1 VKQALVIADD
11 LSGAAELAGIGLRYG
26 LSVTLLRGE
35 RAISM
40 AGGGETNLTVIDT
53 DSRSLDHSAATQR
66 LRDIAGPFIKKILQ
80 APGARPLIYKKIDSV
95 LRGPIR
101 AEMETLMEL
110 IGAAAGLIVPQNPS
124 RGRTIAHGL
133 YLIDGTPLD
142 RTSFA
147 RDPEYPATTADV
159 SQLVGTG
166 RLPIRYAESAV
177 EHPLA
182 NGLMIGGGATA
193 AHLAAWAAAVDES
206 VLPAGGADFFEA
218 MLVARRLG
226 RPRTGDQ
233 ARPTFAKL
241 SGAILFVSGTTSA
254 AAVPS
259 FVDCTALM
267 PSAVFEAACAVDP
280 KYVFGQASRT
290 ELGQWQRSIC
300 DALDGGH
307 SPLVAVRRPAVADRP
322 TAPRQIASQLAEVV
336 ASALAM
342 RPVDWLVIEG
352 GATASAL
359 LDRCDWNN
367 LFVVDELA
375 PGIVLLR
382 VPDAAAPFLI
392 VKPGSYAWPELS
404 S

>member
-1 VKQALVIADD
+1 
-11 LSGAAELAGIGLRYG
+11 LAGIGLRYG

-35 RAISM
+35 RARGM
-40 AGGGETNLTVIDT
+40 ADSGAAAGETNLTVIDT
-53 DSRSLDHSAATQR
+53 DSRSLDQAAAAQR

-80 APGARPLIYKKIDSV
+80 VPGARPLIYKKIDSV

-147 RDPEYPATTADV
+147 HDPEYPATTGDV
-159 SQLVGTG
+159 LQLVGAG
-166 RLPIRYAESAV
+166 RLPIRYAESV
-177 EHPLA
+177 EHPMG
-182 NGLMIGGGATA
+182 NGLTIGGGATA
-193 AHLAAWAAAVDES
+193 AHLAAWAAAVDAS
-206 VLPAGGADFFEA
+206 VLSAGSGDFFEA

-226 RPRTGDQ
+226 RPRPGDQ
-233 ARPTFAKL
+233 ARPAFAKL

-259 FVDCTALM
+259 FVDYTALM

-280 KYVFGQASRT
+280 KHVFGQASRP
-290 ELGQWQRSIC
+290 EFGQWQRSIC

-322 TAPRQIASQLAEVV
+322 MAPRQIVLQLAEVV

-359 LDRCDWNN
+359 LDRCGWNN

-392 VKPGSYAWPELS
+392 VKPGSYAWPELPG
-404 S
+404 